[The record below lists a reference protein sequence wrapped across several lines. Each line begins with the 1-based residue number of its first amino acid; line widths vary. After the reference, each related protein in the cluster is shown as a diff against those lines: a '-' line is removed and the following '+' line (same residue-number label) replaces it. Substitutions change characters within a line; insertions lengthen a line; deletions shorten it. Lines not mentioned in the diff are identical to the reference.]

1 MSERVIGHL
10 AGQRDAILERL
21 LTLIRFPSV
30 STDPAFAE
38 GMRGAREFL
47 LERLR
52 TIGMQDVRLLE
63 AGGQPAVYGAWTGA
77 GPEKPTI
84 IVYGHY
90 DVQPADPL
98 ELWHSPPFEPTIR
111 DGRIYARG
119 ASDVKGSTTV
129 AIETV
134 AGFLSVEGDC
144 PVNVKLFLEGEEETG
159 SPSLPGLI
167 EAHCDLLAADAML
180 SADGGGA
187 AGPMPMLNIGCRGIA
202 ALQFSLRTAK
212 KDAHSGKVGGAMRNA
227 LHEMARLIATLHD
240 EQGRVLVEGFEAGA
254 VPMTNAQRAET
265 AGLGLDEAA
274 WYAEFGASPFGD
286 PAYTVRERTT
296 LRPTVEVNGMWGGY
310 TGEGGKTVTPA
321 EAHAKLTMR
330 LIPGQDPAA
339 AQVAVKRHL
348 KRHTPPGVA
357 LEFHYRTG
365 GTRAFTLAADHPLR
379 AAASAVL
386 RRAKGGEPAV
396 ARLGGTVPITT
407 LFQERLGIGSLM
419 FGMASPDEDAHA
431 PNEFFRLS
439 SLDEGLRV
447 WPMLLSELG
456 TMRAAD
462 FHQPRGSA
470 R

>member
-1 MSERVIGHL
+1 MSERVIDHL
-10 AGQRDAILERL
+10 AGQKDAILDRL

-30 STDPAFAE
+30 STDPAFDA
-38 GMRGAREFL
+38 GMKGARESL
-47 LERLR
+47 LDRLR
-52 TIGMQDVRLLE
+52 GMGMQDVRLLD
-63 AGGQPAVYGAWTGA
+63 APGGQPAVYGAWTGA
-77 GPEKPTI
+77 GPDKPTI
-84 IVYGHY
+84 MIYGHY

-98 ELWHSPPFEPTIR
+98 ELWTSPPFEPAIR

-129 AIETV
+129 AIETI
-134 AGFLSVEGDC
+134 AGFLAVEGGC
-144 PVNVKLFLEGEEETG
+144 PINVKLFLEGEEEVG

-167 EAHCDLLAADAML
+167 AAHRDLLRADAML

-187 AGPMPMLNIGCRGIA
+187 AGAVPVLNIGCRGIC

-240 EQGRVLVEGFEAGA
+240 EKGRVRVEGFEAGA
-254 VPMTNAQRAET
+254 LPFTNALRAES
-265 AGLGLDEAA
+265 ASFPLDEAA
-274 WYAEFGASPFGD
+274 WYAEFGAAPFGD
-286 PAYTVRERTT
+286 PAHTVRERTT

-310 TGEGGKTVTPA
+310 TGQGGKTVTPA

-339 AQVAVKRHL
+339 AQAAVRAHL
-348 KRHTPPGVA
+348 EAHAPAGVA
-357 LEFHYRTG
+357 LAFSYRPG

-379 AAASAVL
+379 AAAAQVL

-396 ARLGGTVPITT
+396 MRLGGTVPITT
-407 LFQERLGIGSLM
+407 MFQEELGIDSLM

-431 PNEFFRLS
+431 PNEFFRLA
-439 SLDEGLRV
+439 SLEEGLRL
-447 WPMLLSELG
+447 WPMLLTELG

-462 FHQPRGSA
+462 FR
-470 R
+470 RTR